1 MPAHTHLF
9 PLAAALLLAAA
20 PAAAAPLFGGDEL
33 QRNGAVSRHLW
44 TPDFARAELSGMRL
58 SAGLAVGLR
67 EPLHAPLGRR
77 VAPSLSLDL
86 GQRTQLSLLPAA
98 GRGAML
104 VLQQGH

>member
-1 MPAHTHLF
+1 MHARHRFIT
-9 PLAAALLLAAA
+9 LATLLWLATG

-33 QRNGAVSRHLW
+33 QRNGGISRHLW
-44 TPDFARAELSGMRL
+44 TPDFTRTEFAGMRL
-58 SAGLAVGLR
+58 SAGLALGLR

-86 GQRTQLSLLPAA
+86 GQRTQLSLLPAP

-104 VLQQGH
+104 VLQQGR